1 MAVYKAIETYY
12 NGFHFRSRLEARWA
26 VFFDH
31 LGIKYLYEP
40 QGFVLGEEKI
50 CYLPDF
56 YLPELKTWIEVKGVM
71 TKDDE
76 KKIKY
81 FIEEYLA
88 NNNEEKIIILG
99 DIPRQDEIWRF
110 TDNYN
115 ISTSLEYGPFSM
127 HSGTI
132 SDYSYFPCIA
142 GCGKVD
148 FEFWGKS
155 YRICEECLKNGNCEC
170 HGKFGSYDDNRIVNA
185 YSCASSARFD
195 HGQYGT

>member
-99 DIPRQDEIWRF
+99 DIPRQDEIW
-110 TDNYN
+110 DLPD
-115 ISTSLEYGPFSM
+115 SVSASLEYGPFSM
-127 HSGTI
+127 YSGTI
-132 SDYSYFPCIA
+132 FDYSYLPCIA

-148 FEFWGKS
+148 FEFYGEC
-155 YRICEECLKNGNCEC
+155 YRICEGCSKKGNCGC
-170 HGKFGSYDDNRIVNA
+170 RKKSGDYDDKRIINA
-185 YSCASSARFD
+185 YLYASSARFD